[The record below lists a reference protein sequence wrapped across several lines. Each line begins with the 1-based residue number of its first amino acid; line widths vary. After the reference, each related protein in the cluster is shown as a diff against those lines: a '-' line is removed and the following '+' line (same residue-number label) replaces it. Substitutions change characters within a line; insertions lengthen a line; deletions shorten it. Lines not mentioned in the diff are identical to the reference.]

1 MSLTRAQ
8 IIEAAQEILTHH
20 GLGGLTMRQLAQH
33 LGVQPGALYYHV
45 ASKQD
50 LLVGVAERIFNH
62 STTEISTDNPT
73 QAALDIRAALLPI
86 RDSADVISFANA
98 FRPATLVPF
107 QALEQLF
114 SAQFPDQQA
123 RWAGQTLIHYVLGF
137 VAQEQ
142 NHAELVRARIV
153 TDTTNQAAST
163 KAFCFGVE
171 TILRGLPSAD
181 HDGALS
187 YAPSTSGTPTAHGG
201 RDPDRHSRSTTSGT

>member
-1 MSLTRAQ
+1 MSLNREQ
-8 IIEAAQEILTHH
+8 IIDTAQQILTDQ
-20 GLGGLTMRQLAQH
+20 GLAGLTMRRLAQR

-50 LLVGVAERIFNH
+50 LLVGVAERILNH

-98 FRPATLVPF
+98 FRPATLIPF
-107 QALEQLF
+107 QALAELF
-114 SAQFPDQQA
+114 SAQLPDQQA

-142 NHAELVRARIV
+142 NEAELIRARIV
-153 TDTTNQAAST
+153 TDTSDRAASEQ
-163 KAFCFGVE
+163 AFGFGVE
-171 TILRGLPSAD
+171 TILRGLPALDRCRDAPRSA
-181 HDGALS
+181 S
-187 YAPSTSGTPTAHGG
+187 TSMTSGTAE
-201 RDPDRHSRSTTSGT
+201 